1 MDDVV
6 QHGLCMDEGRL
17 PYGAARTIQEEREK
31 GKEELGSLLSAVRD
45 RRLPSIAIDRTAS
58 S

>member
-1 MDDVV
+1 M